1 MFGGEKMWGL
11 RGKQGFAMASTRLK
25 EHTQYKGVLSSA
37 MDLREGKE
45 SRIVSKEANRSKVKK
60 KTARK

>member
-1 MFGGEKMWGL
+1 MWGL

-25 EHTQYKGVLSSA
+25 GYTQYKGVLSCA
-37 MDLREGKE
+37 IDLRAGKE

-60 KTARK
+60 TTRK